1 MMLMGSIY
9 AAIVLTVLLAGVA
22 LAPLVQ
28 SRFSGRWLG
37 RLCLVLFVWALAVF
51 HVHTANPRRHR
62 LFMDEDAY
70 ANISRNLTSYAS
82 PSLTVAFIP
91 AGKVALPYKWPG
103 GFPSVIFPFI
113 RLYGAETGPALTN
126 ELVGGLTLALVMWFA
141 ARLAAD
147 WKASV
152 AAACFWGL
160 QPLVIPWYRSGS
172 SEPLATLFLLI
183 SLYAGA
189 ECRLTQR
196 MRSCWPVIAV
206 LTALL
211 AVHTRLENVL
221 VFIPLVILL
230 WGRMRTP
237 SWAAISAIP
246 VCLALATY
254 FVLHV
259 TGLRTFYLSGLPE
272 SNFSLK
278 WAHDTLSANV
288 QFLLEH
294 GASIVAL
301 GVVSAIWAAV
311 RGVRPQGDRSFWRV
325 PAVLLA
331 FTGLMFA
338 LLLFYSVGQYRYGGG
353 TRFLLLPAA
362 ILSVLSGAA
371 LCDLVASRGT
381 RWIAAAI
388 LLGLVIGGAGKPDP
402 VGTTTASP
410 QREHDAVE
418 RWVPL
423 VPANAIVISRA
434 PFLWEDF
441 GRFSVTPEYAQGKQF
456 GGSPVYFHFGLAT
469 SSDEWPAGMMPLDR
483 VITADGAICLFRLR

>member
-1 MMLMGSIY
+1 MGSIY
-9 AAIVLTVLLAGVA
+9 AAIVLTVLLAGIA

-28 SRFSGRWLG
+28 RRFSGRWPL
-37 RLCLVLFVWALAVF
+37 RLCLVFFVWALAVF

-70 ANISRNLTSYAS
+70 ANISRNLASYAS
-82 PSLTVAFIP
+82 PSLTVAFTP

-152 AAACFWGL
+152 AAAFFWGL

-172 SEPLATLFLLI
+172 SEPVATLFLLI
-183 SLYAGA
+183 SLYAGV
-189 ECRLTQR
+189 ECRLAQR
-196 MRSCWPVIAV
+196 MRSCWPAIAV

-230 WGRMRTP
+230 WGRLRTP
-237 SWAAISAIP
+237 SWAAIMAIP

-254 FVLHV
+254 FGLHV
-259 TGLRTFYLSGLPE
+259 IGLRTFYLSGLPE

-278 WAHDTLSANV
+278 WARDTLSANM
-288 QFLLEH
+288 QFLLED
-294 GASIVAL
+294 GAAILAL
-301 GVVSAIWAAV
+301 GVVAVIWVAV
-311 RGVRPQGDRSFWRV
+311 RALRPRGDRSFWQV

-338 LLLFYSVGQYRYGGG
+338 VLLFYSVGQYRYGGG
-353 TRFLLLPAA
+353 TRFLLLPTA

-371 LCDLVASRGT
+371 LCNLVTRRG
-381 RWIAAAI
+381 RQWVAAAI
-388 LLGLVIGGAGKPDP
+388 LLGLFTAGARKPDP
-402 VGTTTASP
+402 AGNTTVSP

-418 RWVPL
+418 RWVSL
-423 VPANAIVISRA
+423 VPANAIVISRF

-441 GRFSVTPEYAQGKQF
+441 GRFSLTPEYACGKQF
-456 GGSPVYFHFGLAT
+456 GGSPLYFHFGLVS
-469 SSDEWPAGMMPLDR
+469 SSDEWPAGMTPLAR